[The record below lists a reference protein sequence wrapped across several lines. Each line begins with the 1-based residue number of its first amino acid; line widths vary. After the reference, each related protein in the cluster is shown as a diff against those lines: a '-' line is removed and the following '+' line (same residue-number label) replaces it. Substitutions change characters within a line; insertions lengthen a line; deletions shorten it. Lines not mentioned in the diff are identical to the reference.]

1 MRETIRRVVLESRQR
16 TYSYLLVVLTAYLVT
31 SPFLP
36 ADGRLAW
43 IDDYLLAVVL
53 FVSLYNISG
62 DRSHLLIGLALF
74 LPAIAPRLVT
84 AHLGVAPI
92 APLATAAISTF
103 AFLAYLILRVMKDVL
118 WGRRQTGERIMG
130 AIAAYLLIGL
140 LWSLIY
146 GFIEFLEPGSFSIP
160 EDMLA
165 RMEARPHDIPVS
177 IFAYFSFVTLAT
189 LGYGDVTP
197 IGAAARTFSSFEAVV
212 GQLFIA
218 ITIARLVGL
227 RVAES
232 AMPPPGSADD
242 DG

>member
-1 MRETIRRVVLESRQR
+1 MRETIRRVVLESRHHN
-16 TYSYLLVVLTAYLVT
+16 YSYLLVAITVYLAT
-31 SPFLP
+31 TPFLP
-36 ADGRLAW
+36 GVTRLAW
-43 IDDYLLAVVL
+43 IDDYLLALVL
-53 FVSLYNISG
+53 FAALYNISG
-62 DRSHLLIGLALF
+62 DRRHLVVGLVLG
-74 LPAIAPRLVT
+74 LPAIATRLVT
-84 AHLGVAPI
+84 AHPGVRFPASMT
-92 APLATAAISTF
+92 LAAISTF
-103 AFLAYLILRVMKDVL
+103 AFLAYLIYRVMKDVL
-118 WGRRQTGERIMG
+118 WGRRPTRERIMG
-130 AIAAYLLIGL
+130 AIVAYLLIGL

-160 EDMLA
+160 EHMLA
-165 RMEARPHDIPVS
+165 RMGTRPHDIPIS

-232 AMPPPGSADD
+232 ALPPPGSADGD
-242 DG
+242 D